1 MTERWLYSV
10 LEKKKKS
17 KKLSWTGSAAQC
29 RKAKGDLLLG
39 GAGYDS
45 KRGQRE
51 KGKDGKRREAKYL
64 LPCLSESKRCRKVE
78 SGGRRKT
85 ERERERGKVGE
96 ERRASYCY
104 SSAGKQG
111 NEMVRKQFALRT
123 CGESFK
129 SKK

>member
-1 MTERWLYSV
+1 MIERWLYSV

-17 KKLSWTGSAAQC
+17 KKLSWTGSAAQS

-39 GAGYDS
+39 GPARTARGGSVKREKMEREEKQSTYFPVYPNLRDAERLRAGAGG
-45 KRGQRE
+45 KQRE
-51 KGKDGKRREAKYL
+51 
-64 LPCLSESKRCRKVE
+64 
-78 SGGRRKT
+78 T
-85 ERERERGKVGE
+85 ERGKVGE
-96 ERRASYCY
+96 ETRASYCD

-111 NEMVRKQFALRT
+111 NEMVRKQLALRT